1 MSNALAGGIYV
12 VMAQKDG
19 KVEYWAAATIRD
31 QAVAAVEKNLPPGWT
46 ATLTERRLTAQ
57 RVTTLKMRPNTV
69 QKL

>member
-12 VMAQKDG
+12 VMAKMDDE
-19 KVEYWAAATIRD
+19 VEYWAAATVRD
-31 QAVAAVEKNLPPGWT
+31 KAVAAVEKHLPPGWT

-57 RVTTLKMRPNTV
+57 RAAALKMRPNTV